1 MPHQIDQL
9 VRTAVFGSGQEQETA
24 RRQIH
29 EMAREQGAVS
39 ASIQSLYEAIG
50 RREITQKFT
59 VPAHNIRT
67 LTYDLSRALFR
78 AAMRNNVGAFVFEI
92 ARSEIGYTEQRPGE
106 YAACVLAAAVREGFR
121 GPVFLQG
128 DHYQAS
134 AKRWA
139 KPEERAKEIAA
150 LEALMEES
158 IAAEF
163 YNIDIDTSTLV
174 DLSFPTVDEQQRANY
189 EAAAAFTKFIRKRQ
203 PPGIE
208 ISVGGEIGEVGKDN
222 TTPEE
227 FRAYMTGYQRS
238 LGSGIKGISKVSI
251 QTGSS
256 HGGLI
261 LPDGTV
267 AKAKIDFETISKIS
281 RIARE
286 EYRIAGAVQHGAST
300 LPEEVFDEFPKAD
313 TVEIH
318 LATGFQNMVYDHQ
331 QFPKELRKEIE
342 DWVRTNAADE
352 RKPNE
357 TDEQFLYKARKKALG
372 PFKQIIWDLP
382 EKDKDAIVGDLETK
396 FAFLMEKLGVFGTRD
411 LVNRHIKIDASAQRP
426 ERKSEVLQPIS
437 ALIVEGEGE

>member
-1 MPHQIDQL
+1 MSHQIDQL
-9 VRTAVFGSGQEQETA
+9 VRTAVFGSGQEQESA

-50 RREITQKFT
+50 RREVTQKFT

-139 KPEERAKEIAA
+139 KPDERAKEVSA

-189 EAAAAFTKFIRKRQ
+189 EAAAAFTKFIRSASLADRDLRRERLVSRK
-203 PPGIE
+203 
-208 ISVGGEIGEVGKDN
+208 
-222 TTPEE
+222 TTPRRR
-227 FRAYMTGYQRS
+227 FRAYMTAINAAWERDQGHQQ
-238 LGSGIKGISKVSI
+238 GIDSDRFIARRLV
-251 QTGSS
+251 
-256 HGGLI
+256 

-267 AKAKIDFETISKIS
+267 PSENRFRDHPQDLESPVRSTVLPARFSTAPPSFRKKSLMNFPS
-281 RIARE
+281 R
-286 EYRIAGAVQHGAST
+286 
-300 LPEEVFDEFPKAD
+300 
-313 TVEIH
+313 TVEI
-318 LATGFQNMVYDHQ
+318 LSRRFQNMVYTTSSS
-331 QFPKELRKEIE
+331 R
-342 DWVRTNAADE
+342 RAA
-352 RKPNE
+352 
-357 TDEQFLYKARKKALG
+357 
-372 PFKQIIWDLP
+372 
-382 EKDKDAIVGDLETK
+382 
-396 FAFLMEKLGVFGTRD
+396 
-411 LVNRHIKIDASAQRP
+411 
-426 ERKSEVLQPIS
+426 
-437 ALIVEGEGE
+437 